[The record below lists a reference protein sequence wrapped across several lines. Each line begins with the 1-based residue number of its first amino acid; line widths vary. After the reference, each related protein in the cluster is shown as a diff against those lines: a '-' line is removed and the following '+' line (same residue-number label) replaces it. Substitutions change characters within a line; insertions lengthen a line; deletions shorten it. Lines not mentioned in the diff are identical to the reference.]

1 MEYLAQAGK
10 IRDFGS
16 LIKLFLDI
24 VGLLIPVVAGL
35 TLLTF
40 FWGLAKFIAR
50 VGGDTKAVTEGKNLM
65 IWGIIGLFIM
75 VSIWGILSFLTGEF
89 GFDYALPLLPT
100 S

>member
-1 MEYLAQAGK
+1 MDSLAQAGQ

-16 LIKLFLDI
+16 FVKLILDI
-24 VGLLIPVVAGL
+24 IDLLIPLLVAA

-40 FWGLAKFIAR
+40 FWGIAKFIAR
-50 VGGDTKAVTEGKNLM
+50 VGGDEKAVTEGKNLM

-75 VSIWGILSFLTGEF
+75 VSIWGILRFLVGEF

-100 S
+100 N